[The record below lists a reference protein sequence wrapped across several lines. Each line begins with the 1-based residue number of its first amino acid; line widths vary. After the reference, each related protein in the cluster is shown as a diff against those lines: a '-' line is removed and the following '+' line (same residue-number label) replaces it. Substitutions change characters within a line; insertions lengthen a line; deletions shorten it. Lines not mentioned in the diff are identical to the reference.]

1 VRLERLNAR
10 MRDNALSSTFEA
22 VMFLRV
28 RRLEGVVEPHNPL
41 GTNHPSPTSHMR
53 PRLAALELFSR

>member
-1 VRLERLNAR
+1 
-10 MRDNALSSTFEA
+10 
-22 VMFLRV
+22 MFLRV